1 MALAQTKTPAF
12 FLLFV
17 NLVMYLLVTAI
28 SGWALSSAINN
39 TFDSASALSINLQ
52 PGISHHHHVRLFP
65 MYFPVGNMATGF
77 FVFFSLIAG
86 LVGIAASVSG
96 LNNVLQWNTSNL
108 LSSAA
113 SSIMAWS
120 LTLLAMGL
128 AWKEFSLGGRGTSLR
143 TLEALA
149 IILSGT
155 QLLCAGLI
163 NVGASDVLSKPRY
176 MTGRV

>member
-1 MALAQTKTPAF
+1 
-12 FLLFV
+12 
-17 NLVMYLLVTAI
+17 
-28 SGWALSSAINN
+28 
-39 TFDSASALSINLQ
+39 
-52 PGISHHHHVRLFP
+52 
-65 MYFPVGNMATGF
+65 MATGF

-128 AWKEFSLGGRGTSLR
+128 T
-143 TLEALA
+143 
-149 IILSGT
+149 
-155 QLLCAGLI
+155 
-163 NVGASDVLSKPRY
+163 
-176 MTGRV
+176 

>member
-1 MALAQTKTPAF
+1 MTLAETKTPAF

-39 TFDSASALSINLQ
+39 TFDSASTLSINLQ
-52 PGISHHHHVRLFP
+52 PGISHHHVRLFP

-128 AWKEFSLGGRGTSLR
+128 AWKEISLGGRDTNLR